1 MHTGGINLLEIKNGI
16 VRKGQMTILNH
27 INLVFSNHHVYGL
40 VGINGS
46 GKTMILKALAGFCR
60 LSKGEVRQ
68 NGKILGRG
76 NATISNAGLVLGNQD
91 FISHLTLEE
100 NLNLIKKICPNSQC
114 IDLDYWIDLYQIK
127 KFKNT
132 LYKHLSLGTR
142 KKMLLIQAFMDN
154 PKLLILDE
162 PMNALDIKSVDITKE
177 LIRKH
182 KEKGFVI
189 MTSHYESDIADLCD
203 TIFHVQEGKIVS
215 EEY

>member
-1 MHTGGINLLEIKNGI
+1 MLEIKGGI
-16 VRKGQMTILNH
+16 LRKGQMTILNN
-27 INLVFSNHHVYGL
+27 INLVFSNYHVYGL

-46 GKTMILKALAGFCR
+46 GKTMLLRALSGLIR
-60 LSKGEVRQ
+60 LDHGTVIQDGIKIGQ
-68 NGKILGRG
+68 NDSTLLH
-76 NATISNAGLVLGNQD
+76 AGLVLGNQD

-114 IDLDYWIDLYQIK
+114 IDLDYWINLYQIK
-127 KFKNT
+127 NYKNT

-154 PKLLILDE
+154 PEILILDE
-162 PMNALDIKSVDITKE
+162 PMNALDTKSVDITKE

-189 MTSHYESDIADLCD
+189 MTSHYVSDIDDLCD
-203 TIFHVQEGKIVS
+203 TIYHVKEGKIVS
-215 EEY
+215 EKY